1 MQALSERRMLNR
13 GEVQLRVR
21 KRASV
26 VAIAI
31 GFVKLFLPSGLLLK
45 LKDDYF
51 VPSISK
57 NIISILCLD
66 MDDYDFIIKNKCC
79 SIYKDNIFYVSPLI
93 KNGLYLLDLENPM
106 YNINNKRLKTS
117 HESMNHM

>member
-13 GEVQLRVR
+13 GEVQLRIR

-26 VAIAI
+26 ATIAI
-31 GFVKLFLPSGLLLK
+31 GFIKLYLPSGFFLK

-66 MDDYDFIIKNKCC
+66 MDGYDFIIKNKCC
-79 SIYKDNIFYVSPLI
+79 SIYKDNIFYGSSLI
-93 KNGLYLLDLENPM
+93 KNCLYLLDLENYM